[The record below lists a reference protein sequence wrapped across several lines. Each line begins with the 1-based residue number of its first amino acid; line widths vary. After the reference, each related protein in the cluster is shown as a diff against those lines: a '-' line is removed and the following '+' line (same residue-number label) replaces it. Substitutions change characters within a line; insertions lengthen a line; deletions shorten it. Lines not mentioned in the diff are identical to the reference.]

1 MVLVLMTSI
10 RISTSI
16 AGPTLIHSFIHS
28 YMLRARKSGIQS
40 LGSRDRGRHSAKQ
53 TPIAN
58 KTPIPIPIPIPLPT
72 IIPTYQ
78 TQSTHPHYHPIPTP
92 PSTSHPPPTNESS
105 LNPPIPPPPA
115 FIPFSPSTSNPARP
129 SPPHSPSPQQ
139 TAHIQQ
145 RKPEAAE
152 ATDLHYASH
161 PAP

>member
-16 AGPTLIHSFIHS
+16 AGPTLIHSFIHIC
-28 YMLRARKSGIQS
+28 SGREKAVFRVSVVEIEVVIPQS
-40 LGSRDRGRHSAKQ
+40 KPPLQ
-53 TPIAN
+53 TKP
-58 KTPIPIPIPIPLPT
+58 PIPIPIPIPLPT

-78 TQSTHPHYHPIPTP
+78 TQSTPPHYHPTPTP
-92 PSTSHPPPTNESS
+92 PSTSHPSPTNESS